1 MAYVRLLSGLCSAI
15 VWHKRIIHI
24 SFKYT
29 KCFLT
34 KKGKEMNKNIYWER
48 FKSAVNLDKRND
60 GKELSTYLSCVLHLN
75 M

>member
-1 MAYVRLLSGLCSAI
+1 
-15 VWHKRIIHI
+15 
-24 SFKYT
+24 
-29 KCFLT
+29 
-34 KKGKEMNKNIYWER
+34 MNKNIYWER